1 MKIIVVGG
9 GKLTYFLAKHFVAV
23 GHQLAIINRD
33 PEEARLLARSVDAA
47 VFLGDGSDPI
57 ILSEAEAAQADVVLA
72 LTTHDPDNLV
82 ACQISQHYF
91 GVSRTIALVND
102 PNYQRVFEQLGISV
116 AFSAT
121 QLLASVI
128 EQQTD
133 FFNIQSLFPVAEG
146 QVTVT
151 EIVLDETS
159 PALDQPIQSL
169 ALPAGGLIGCII
181 RQGKLIVPKGAYR
194 LRQKDRLVL
203 IVQPE
208 QADKMLA
215 AFVKEAHT

>member
-47 VFLGDGSDPI
+47 VFLGDGSDPT
-57 ILSEAEAAQADVVLA
+57 ILS
-72 LTTHDPDNLV
+72 DPDNLV

-208 QADKMLA
+208 QADKMLG